1 LGSILNYKLDKYV
14 GNMTRNTR
22 SKLW

>member
-22 SKLW
+22 SNLW